1 MRKRDINLGL
11 GAFLRPS
18 TPSLGWCLRSGWG
31 TKITEKKWFLEDSST
46 IYLEYLSVCCSIIKD
61 FSVMFHLVYIST
73 TF

>member
-1 MRKRDINLGL
+1 MRKRDVNLRL

-18 TPSLGWCLRSGWG
+18 TASLRWCLRSGWG

-46 IYLEYLSVCCSIIKD
+46 IYLEYLSVCCSIIKA